1 MKTDIQLRDDVL
13 AELDWEPSVQAAQI
27 GVEAKEGVVTL
38 RGRVASFGEKWDAE
52 RAAQRVAGVQ
62 SVAVEL
68 EVHLPGDSRRDD
80 TDIASSVNHAL
91 AWLAFDPGHDIKAV
105 VEQGFIT
112 LTGAVK
118 WQYQRQAAATAV
130 RYLLGVKGVSNQ
142 IHLDP
147 VASLQAVKED
157 IEQALQRRAREEAKK
172 VDVHVSGSEV
182 TLSGVVPDWQERS
195 IARETAWNSAGVRS
209 VVDNMTLS

>member
-1 MKTDIQLRDDVL
+1 MKTDTQLRDDVL
-13 AELDWEPSVQAAQI
+13 AELNWEPSVQAAHI
-27 GVEAKEGVVTL
+27 GVEASEGVVTL
-38 RGRVASFGEKWDAE
+38 QGRVASFGEKWDAE

-68 EVHLPGDSRRDD
+68 EVHLPGDTRRDD
-80 TDIASSVNHAL
+80 TDIATAVNHAL
-91 AWLAFDPGHDIKAV
+91 AWQVFAPGHEIKAL
-105 VEQGFIT
+105 VEQGFVT

-118 WQYQRQAAATAV
+118 WQYQRQAVAAVV
-130 RYLLGVKGVSNQ
+130 RYLAGVKGVSNQ

-147 VASLQAVKED
+147 IASLQVVKED
-157 IEQALQRRAREEAKK
+157 IELALKRRATEEAQKIGI
-172 VDVHVSGSEV
+172 HVSGTEV